1 MPRGLENKGDR
12 GSFFEGEILGI
23 RQAIYL
29 GRTNEFSAAAV
40 DHVAQVGELAA
51 VIVLAG
57 NASRAFS
64 AGYAGRENDF
74 LADAYSSYLGPPLGD
89 FSRHIAA
96 RTVRKRTRNST
107 NSPPHP

>member
-1 MPRGLENKGDR
+1 MPSGLENKGDR

-57 NASRAFS
+57 KASRAFS

-74 LADAYSSYLGPPLGD
+74 LAGADNSYLGANMGELSGN
-89 FSRHIAA
+89 IAD
-96 RTVRKRTRNST
+96 RNVRRRDPNA
-107 NSPPHP
+107 